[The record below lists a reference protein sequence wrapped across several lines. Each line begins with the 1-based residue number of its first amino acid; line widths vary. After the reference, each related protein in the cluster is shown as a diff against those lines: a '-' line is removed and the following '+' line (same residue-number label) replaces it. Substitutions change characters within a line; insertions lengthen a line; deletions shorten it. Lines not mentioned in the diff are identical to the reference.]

1 MNVTCNDRD
10 RIFEDGT
17 PAEWA
22 AINAH
27 AAVCPDCAAE
37 LRAWNSLS
45 LTAQELRDYSESPAL
60 WPRIESALAE
70 QAVRNKQHASLWS
83 SLSFWRNVPLAWQA
97 ALAGAFLLVL
107 TLSAGWVYFHP
118 RIPARP
124 ADASLLKSPALAEVE
139 RSESVYVKAIDKLS
153 AEARPQLDNPVTP
166 LLVNYREKLLVLDS
180 AIGELRAQAE
190 TNPGNAHLRRELL
203 AMYQEKQS
211 TLEQILEER
220 Q

>member
-1 MNVTCNDRD
+1 MNVNCNDRD
-10 RIFEDGT
+10 RILENDT
-17 PAEWA
+17 PEEWA
-22 AINAH
+22 AFNAH

-45 LTAQELRDYSESPAL
+45 LAAQELHDYTESPAL
-60 WPRIESALAE
+60 WPRIERALVE
-70 QAVRNKQHASLWS
+70 QAIRNKQRASLCNW
-83 SLSFWRNVPLAWQA
+83 LSFWRNMPLAWQT
-97 ALAGAFLLVL
+97 ALAGAFVLAL

-124 ADASLLKSPALAEVE
+124 VDASLLKSAALAEVE
-139 RSESVYVKAIDKLS
+139 RSEAAYVKAIDKLS
-153 AEARPQLDNPVTP
+153 AEAKPQLENPAAP

-190 TNPGNAHLRRELL
+190 MNPGNAHLRQELL